1 MFKITEISPQQKGS
15 LLNVFVNGEY
25 AFSADSGFIVDED
38 IFVGKL
44 LDDGAFTALKTAA
57 GVRKAMR
64 HALFLLEHRDFSK
77 KELATRLEEKGYEE
91 DFAVAAAEKISAMGY
106 IDDRRYAERLVERKK
121 NKVGEQQI
129 RYELSKAGISREDAD
144 DILAEMYDESSDGV
158 AVVLKEMR
166 RKLKGEIPDDRK
178 AQAKL
183 FNSFRAKGFTFET
196 VKAAYEKYCENEDL
210 PID

>member
-44 LDDGAFTALKTAA
+44 LDGGAFTALKTAA

-91 DFAVAAAEKISAMGY
+91 DFAVAAAEKIAAMGY

-166 RKLKGEIPDDRK
+166 RKLKGEIPDDRQ